1 MKIIFICGSLEPG
14 RDGVGN
20 YVWRLSSE
28 FRLIGKARMGFNP
41 GWTIMRHALG
51 QLKPWEWHLIK
62 HLATG
67 KSPKLVDRE
76 FWKYSEGPL
85 RPYSRHLIL
94 RKRPGLS
101 FAAIVNRFYRK

>member
-1 MKIIFICGSLEPG
+1 MKIVFICGSLEPG
-14 RDGVGN
+14 RDGVGD

-28 FRLIGKARMGFNP
+28 FRLIGKEGMGFDP
-41 GWTIMRHALG
+41 GLTIMPHAHG
-51 QLKPWEWHLIK
+51 QPKPWEWHLIK

-85 RPYSRHLIL
+85 RPYPPRIIK
-94 RKRPGLS
+94 RKQLELS
-101 FAAIVNRFYRK
+101 FAALISRFYRK